1 MVTIRQVSMPNVRK
15 FVIVAVKRRHLQ
27 QHEATIVTHK
37 SLQSNQ
43 IRKVDAFPS
52 AAFSIRDLWH
62 MTLNHD
68 LKSWPT
74 QDQDEPLYRISIS
87 FESYCPNSGHTDTRT
102 RHTTVRLLYTASKV
116 VSITRSSYLKEER
129 NFFSSQISLCCL
141 LDSRQF
147 VVRWL
152 HLVQMLPGVGVLCL
166 WRKKSNS
173 TIAMATDSRKSV
185 IFYVA

>member
-1 MVTIRQVSMPNVRK
+1 MPNVRK

-68 LKSWPT
+68 LNSWPT

-87 FESYCPNSGHTDTRT
+87 KVIARIVDTQTRT